1 MKKLGVIIFALIFV
15 AVGIFMFVRGNELS
29 KRCTEETVGRVVSII
44 EEENYETDTE
54 TGNSYT
60 TYTYYPV
67 IEYEVDGNKVSKK
80 YNTGSGDRKYSVNQ
94 KIDIMYNPN
103 NVEEYIIK
111 GDISSNIMGIIF
123 TVLGLIVLGV
133 GIFNK
138 EL

>member
-1 MKKLGVIIFALIFV
+1 MKKLGVIIFALVFV

-123 TVLGLIVLGV
+123 TVLGLIVLSV